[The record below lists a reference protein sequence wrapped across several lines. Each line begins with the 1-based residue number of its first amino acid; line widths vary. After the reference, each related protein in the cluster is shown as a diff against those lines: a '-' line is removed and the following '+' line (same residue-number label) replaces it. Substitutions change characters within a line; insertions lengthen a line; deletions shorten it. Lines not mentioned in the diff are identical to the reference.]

1 MTNPTTN
8 PTINPT
14 TKQRAAALLHRYD
27 AMRKEIREV
36 ERDLA
41 KACTQYGRETGH
53 WGFNK
58 DHLRIQLDN
67 EERLRIENQAE
78 QAMWEQTNA

>member
-1 MTNPTTN
+1 MTDNL
-8 PTINPT
+8 T
-14 TKQRAAALLHRYD
+14 TKQRAALLLRKYD
-27 AMRKEIREV
+27 HMRRELRII

-41 KACTQYGRETGH
+41 KACTEYGRETGH

-67 EERLRIENQAE
+67 EDRIRIEAMADQA
-78 QAMWEQTNA
+78 AWEKEMAS